1 MKTTFLFTSIAAFLP
16 QFVLADFS
24 GSDSMATK
32 SSKWENLS
40 NIGGAKVAFQNS
52 RLEYLVKSPT
62 SEDRSI
68 MRWTPNEGGYDQSW
82 FIQVDVHLDPVPL
95 NNGCHLNLNLGV
107 INSDNQKQGYFV
119 AIDRYRD
126 GPGAGVY
133 VSGFEAGPANAD
145 ELDHADSAAVNGTL
159 RVHFDSDNETLTA
172 SWNAGAGWKYFPTED
187 ISGWGMVDADT
198 FTAMLA
204 AAGGGN
210 DEGSGIG
217 PAVKTGNAHFTNFKS
232 GTAKPDIAIE
242 QPARSD
248 LTDGTAKKNFG
259 TATLGSAVSKTFT
272 IRNNGTAK
280 LRGLAIRKNGVNA
293 ADFTVTAPTKSVLKP
308 GGSCTFKVTFSPK
321 AAGNKNAAIHIYSTD
336 PDESPFDIKLAG
348 AGVK

>member
-24 GSDSMATK
+24 GSDPLATK
-32 SSKWENLS
+32 SSKWDNFS
-40 NIGGAKVAFQNS
+40 NEGGAKAVFQNS

-62 SEDRSI
+62 SNDRSI
-68 MRWTPNEGGYDQSW
+68 LRWTPNEGAYDQDW
-82 FIQVDVHLDPVPL
+82 FIQVDVHLDKVAL
-95 NNGCHLNLNLGV
+95 NDNCHANLNLGV
-107 INSDNQKQGYFV
+107 VNSDDHNQGYFV
-119 AIDRYRD
+119 ALDRYRA
-126 GPGAGVY
+126 GAIYGT
-133 VSGFEAGPANAD
+133 GFEAGAANAD

-172 SWNAGAGWKYFPTED
+172 SWNAGAGWKYFAPED
-187 ISGWGMVDADT
+187 ISGWGMTNEDT
-198 FTAMLA
+198 FSGILA

-210 DEGSGIG
+210 DNGPDSG
-217 PAVKTGNAHFTNFKS
+217 PVVKSGEAYFANFKT

-242 QPARSD
+242 QPALSD
-248 LTDGTAKKNFG
+248 LTDGTAKRNFG

-321 AAGNKNAAIHIYSTD
+321 AAGTKNAAIHIYSTD